1 MNLRNFHSS
10 RWMTRRSLTC
20 RSALLMVLPKRR
32 NNLYISIL
40 PGVSLWPACTRDSGW
55 REEHCS
61 WQERAPQE
69 RAWAQRAR
77 AQRAQFSW
85 APRQER
91 AQVSWAPRQERA
103 WAQERDGRL
112 GRSGLRRIGSR
123 GIHAELPHPAQALVE
138 PVRAGRCAFHQLV
151 SVRALYGG
159 EFRPEPISGP
169 LHLLKG
175 GASRQC
181 VSRAHGGEQALV
193 RSHSAR
199 RGRHRRR
206 EGKQGDGAKSGCR
219 RQKTL
224 YKSTLVSTLVVTV
237 FETSI

>member
-10 RWMTRRSLTC
+10 RRMTRRSSTR

-32 NNLYISIL
+32 NNLHISIL
-40 PGVSLWPACTRDSGW
+40 PGVLSVASVHQRLWMARRALLMAGAGASG
-55 REEHCS
+55 
-61 WQERAPQE
+61 A
-69 RAWAQRAR
+69 
-77 AQRAQFSW
+77 SW
-85 APRQER
+85 APRKER
-91 AQVSWAPRQERA
+91 AQVSWALLGRSGLGR
-103 WAQERDGRL
+103 RSGLTFDGRL
-112 GRSGLRRIGSR
+112 GRSGLRRIGRS
-123 GIHAELPHPAQALVE
+123 IHAELPHPAQALVE
-138 PVRAGRCAFHQLV
+138 PVPAGRCAFHQLV
-151 SVRALYGG
+151 SVRALHGG

-206 EGKQGDGAKSGCR
+206 EGKRGDGAKSGCR

-224 YKSTLVSTLVVTV
+224 YKPTLVSTLVVAK
-237 FETSI
+237 